1 MKFKVS
7 IDRIINFTNTDKINY
22 LDKKIKE
29 LLKNTKYLL
38 TGPIYFKI
46 DWYIEDKYQI
56 LLEKNKNPRYI
67 KKPLID
73 LFIGVERLLIDD
85 SQIDH
90 LEINIY
96 SSNKSNYV
104 IFKIEDLMV
113 PFDNL
118 RKKKKD
124 LYFVELKNSMFLIS
138 NINLNDLKELKS
150 FLFIYKFKLN
160 YYYGID
166 EITKKEYL
174 SAFTSIQ
181 HDFHKTRLT
190 EFRNT
195 IIDMTYIMK
204 KYIKL
209 KGIKKRK
216 IFKN

>member
-1 MKFKVS
+1 MKFKIN
-7 IDRIINFTNTDKINY
+7 IDKIIESTNSDKINY
-22 LDKKIKE
+22 LDKKIKK

-46 DWYIEDKYQI
+46 DWFIEDKYQI
-56 LLEKNKNPRYI
+56 LLENNKNPRYI

-73 LFIGVERLLIDD
+73 LFIGIERLLIDD

-90 LEINIY
+90 LKINIH

-104 IFKIEDLMV
+104 IFKIEDLMI

-118 RKKKKD
+118 RKNKKN
-124 LYFVELKNSMFLIS
+124 LYFIELKNNMFLIW
-138 NINLNDLKELKS
+138 NIDLNNKKEVLS
-150 FLFIYKFKLN
+150 FLYIYKLKLN

-166 EITKKEYL
+166 EIIKKEYF

-181 HDFHKTRLT
+181 QDFHKTRLT
-190 EFRNT
+190 EFRNN
-195 IIDMTYIMK
+195 IIDITYLMK

-209 KGIKKRK
+209 KKIKKRRV
-216 IFKN
+216 FKH

>member
-1 MKFKVS
+1 MKFKIN
-7 IDRIINFTNTDKINY
+7 IDKIIEFTNTNKINY
-22 LDKKIKE
+22 LDKKIKK

-56 LLEKNKNPRYI
+56 LLENNKNPRYI

-73 LFIGVERLLIDD
+73 LFIGIERLLIDD

-90 LEINIY
+90 LEINIH

-104 IFKIEDLMV
+104 IFKIEDLMI

-118 RKKKKD
+118 RKKKKN
-124 LYFVELKNSMFLIS
+124 LYLIELKNSMFLIS
-138 NINLNDLKELKS
+138 NINLNDLKELRN
-150 FLFIYKFKLN
+150 FLYIYKFKLN
-160 YYYGID
+160 HYYEID
-166 EITKKEYL
+166 EITKREYL

-190 EFRNT
+190 EFRNN
-195 IIDMTYIMK
+195 IIDITYVMK

-209 KGIKKRK
+209 KKIKKRR
-216 IFKN
+216 IFKH